1 LTKWVVV
8 WIRLKI
14 MVPLHLEENGFSLA
28 LRLDNMTNVHD
39 MFDQPRKIKGLDIY
53 PVRLKD
59 LQFFSFAIPILQ
71 IEKNNIPDPMIIS
84 MSFLEF
90 LYRASTEENAYI
102 LKLDVLLKICFKLP
116 LEEKTIDYGFEEDK
130 PFFKIS
136 DIMFYSSDFDELKTI
151 ICEQNLIELP
161 DENISKEA
169 RDVLEQAKRYRE
181 RVNNSG
187 RKMASLEDQMVAVSI
202 STGLGLEYI
211 YDLTIRKF
219 TKMIERID
227 LKLHYEIYL
236 AASLSGM
243 VEFKDKSFIQHW
255 LTEIDKD
262 RYKDVLMEQKKM
274 EEKIK

>member
-1 LTKWVVV
+1 
-8 WIRLKI
+8 
-14 MVPLHLEENGFSLA
+14 MVILHLEENGFSLA

-39 MFDQPRKIKGLDIY
+39 MFDQPRNFRSLDIY
-53 PVRLKD
+53 PVRLRD
-59 LQFFSFAIPILQ
+59 VQFFSFAVSILQ
-71 IEKNNIPDPMIIS
+71 IEKNNIPDPRIIT

-102 LKLDVLLKICFKLP
+102 LKLDILLKICFRLP
-116 LEEKTIDYGFEEDK
+116 LEEKVIDYGFEDNK
-130 PFFKIS
+130 PYFKIKE
-136 DIMFYSSDFDELKTI
+136 ITFYANDFDELRII
-151 ICEQNLIELP
+151 ICEQNLVELP

-181 RVNNSG
+181 KINNSG
-187 RKMASLEDQMVAVSI
+187 RRMASLEDQMVAVSI
-202 STGLGLEYI
+202 STGLKLEDI

-219 TKMIERID
+219 TKMVERID
-227 LKLHYEIYL
+227 LKLHYQIYL
-236 AASLSGM
+236 TASLSGM